1 MPYPADFLD
10 AHRRHWCDAE
20 LLFNSSRWANAD
32 QMYGFSA
39 ECGLKAVMK
48 KLGMRVDATTGAPAE
63 DEHRKHVQELWPIFV
78 TFANG
83 RGGAQ
88 WVPYLGQVPAQNPFA
103 NWSHH
108 DRYAHRGWFAQG
120 DVAPHQ
126 AAARAIL
133 NMVQSAAQAGL
144 L

>member
-1 MPYPADFLD
+1 MPSADFLD
-10 AHRRHWCDAE
+10 AHRRHWDDAE

-48 KLGMRVDATTGAPAE
+48 KLGMWVDATGTPARG
-63 DEHRKHVQELWPIFV
+63 HQKHVQHLWPIFLV
-78 TFANG
+78 FAAG
-83 RGGAQ
+83 RGGAR
-88 WVPYLGQVPAQNPFA
+88 WVPYLRRLPTQNPFA

-108 DRYAHRGWFAQG
+108 DRYAHRGWFAQSN
-120 DVAPHQ
+120 VAPHQ
-126 AAARAIL
+126 AAARTIL
-133 NMVQSAAQAGL
+133 NMVQSGAQAGL

>member
-1 MPYPADFLD
+1 MPPADFLD
-10 AHRRHWCDAE
+10 AHRRHWDDAQ
-20 LLFNSSRWANAD
+20 LLFGDSRWANAD

-48 KLGMRVDATTGAPAE
+48 KLGMQVDVTTGTPAQ
-63 DEHRKHVQELWPIFV
+63 DAHRKHVQDLWPIFL
-78 TFANG
+78 TFATG
-83 RGGAQ
+83 HGGAQ
-88 WVPYLGQVPAQNPFA
+88 WVPYLRQVPTQNPFA

-108 DRYAHRGWFAQG
+108 DRYAHRAAFTSNS
-120 DVAPHQ
+120 VAPHQ
-126 AAARAIL
+126 AAARTVL